1 MCVAGR
7 VCVPIDPENVDEFS
21 PFEVPTISG
30 IIDEL
35 GAATDSETD
44 ENKKTR
50 GENIKVTLSFPI

>member
-1 MCVAGR
+1 VCVAGR

-50 GENIKVTLSFPI
+50 GEVKT